1 MYVQATSP
9 VRRYAD
15 LALHHQIKSHLRG
28 DALPFPVNDGEDG
41 SNDTGI
47 TMISIAKNAGT
58 LSRQLERPANDY
70 WLKEFLRRRGSQ
82 ITQVV
87 VLRRDRRKDD
97 VYKVFLPEL
106 GAIFTYRST
115 TPLANGQQMDMQSL
129 RLSELV

>member
-1 MYVQATSP
+1 
-9 VRRYAD
+9 
-15 LALHHQIKSHLRG
+15 
-28 DALPFPVNDGEDG
+28 
-41 SNDTGI
+41 
-47 TMISIAKNAGT
+47 MISIAKNAGT

-106 GAIFTYRST
+106 GAILTYRST
-115 TPLANGQQMDMQSL
+115 TPLASGQQMDMQSL
-129 RLSELV
+129 RLSEL